1 MPEFTSLIRD
11 GIASD
16 IEACLALDHTYD
28 SDAVW
33 QMSLQP
39 DANGWQ
45 IRFRSERLPRTI
57 HSTYT
62 PQVARLERALQ
73 EDQCLLVA
81 TTREENPQ
89 HIGYLTLH
97 YQAAEGVALVQ
108 DVVVARSY
116 RGVGIGTRLVNIAR
130 RWAIEKSARVFMM
143 EVQTRNMPGIQF
155 CQSMGLTFC
164 GFNDHYFPHHEIA
177 VFFAQALR

>member
-1 MPEFTSLIRD
+1 MPEFSLLIRD

-16 IEACLALDHTYD
+16 IEACLALDHSYE

-39 DANGWQ
+39 DASGWH
-45 IRFRSERLPRTI
+45 ISFRSERLPRTI
-57 HSTYT
+57 HATYA
-62 PQVARLERALQ
+62 PQVARFERALLD
-73 EDQCLLVA
+73 DQCLLVA

-89 HIGYLTLH
+89 LIGYLTLH
-97 YQAAEGVALVQ
+97 YQSAEGIALVQ
-108 DVVVARSY
+108 DVVVTRPY
-116 RGVGIGTRLVNIAR
+116 RGVGIGKRLVNVAR
-130 RWAIEKSARVFMM
+130 RWANEKSARVLMM

-177 VFFAQALR
+177 VFFAQPLR

>member
-1 MPEFTSLIRD
+1 MPEFSLLIRD

-16 IEACLALDHTYD
+16 IEACLALDHTYE

-39 DANGWQ
+39 DVSGWH
-45 IRFRSERLPRTI
+45 ITFRSERLPRTI
-57 HSTYT
+57 HATYA
-62 PQVARLERALQ
+62 PHKARLERALS

-81 TTREENPQ
+81 TTREETPQ
-89 HIGYLTLH
+89 LIGYVTLH
-97 YQAAEGVALVQ
+97 YQSAEGIALMQ
-108 DVVVARSY
+108 DVVVTRPY
-116 RGVGIGTRLVNIAR
+116 RGVGIGTRLVNVAR
-130 RWAIEKSARVFMM
+130 RWANEKSARMFMM

-177 VFFAQALR
+177 VFFAQSLR